1 VSVNRLGKGLGALIR
16 PEKEAK
22 KKSVSKRPKRVD
34 EIAKIAISEIRP
46 NPNQPRREF
55 DQSSLQELAN
65 SIKEKGVVTPIT
77 VRKLDSRYELI
88 AGERRWRASKILN
101 KKTIPA
107 YIIKVKNDAEI
118 MEIALI
124 ENIQRKN
131 LNAIEEAEAYE
142 VLNTKYKM
150 THNQISN
157 AVGKKRV
164 TISNSLRL
172 LKLPIDIRKS
182 LRVGEITIKN
192 DGQLIVSGQLIP
204 SENLVLEI
212 NEFTLLPGEEITTWI
227 NHGQLES
234 GTYHEG
240 IEIQY
245 NGDKKYVPVTIE
257 RRSQDVLDDNII
269 EEGGYPS
276 DTTNSTDKLMT
287 SVVIF
292 LLLLMGMGL
301 VFSKEIGIKNKKETD
316 N

>member
-1 VSVNRLGKGLGALIR
+1 MSVNRLGKGLGALIR

-22 KKSVSKRPKRVD
+22 KKSASKRPKRVD

-77 VRKLDSRYELI
+77 VRKLNSRYELI

-107 YIIKVKNDAEI
+107 YIIKVKNEAEI

-182 LRVGEITIKN
+182 LRVGEITAGHARAILQAKSVSHMHKMWKIIIDKN
-192 DGQLIVSGQLIP
+192 LSVRGA
-204 SENLVLEI
+204 
-212 NEFTLLPGEEITTWI
+212 EEILQKPQIKT
-227 NHGQLES
+227 
-234 GTYHEG
+234 
-240 IEIQY
+240 
-245 NGDKKYVPVTIE
+245 
-257 RRSQDVLDDNII
+257 
-269 EEGGYPS
+269 
-276 DTTNSTDKLMT
+276 
-287 SVVIF
+287 
-292 LLLLMGMGL
+292 
-301 VFSKEIGIKNKKETD
+301 KNKKKFTKTNPQILAIENQLIEILGTKVCLKTGKNGGSIEISYYSD
-316 N
+316 NDLERILELINSI

>member
-1 VSVNRLGKGLGALIR
+1 MSVNRLGKGLGALIR
-16 PEKEAK
+16 SEKEAK
-22 KKSVSKRPKRVD
+22 KKSASKRPKLVD
-34 EIAKIAISEIRP
+34 RIAKIAISKIRP

-77 VRKLDSRYELI
+77 VRELNSRYELI

-131 LNAIEEAEAYE
+131 LNAIEEAEAYQ

-182 LRVGEITIKN
+182 LRVGEITAGHARAILQAKS
-192 DGQLIVSGQLIP
+192 VSHMHKIWKKIID
-204 SENLVLEI
+204 SNLSVR
-212 NEFTLLPGEEITTWI
+212 GAEEILQKPKIKT
-227 NHGQLES
+227 
-234 GTYHEG
+234 
-240 IEIQY
+240 
-245 NGDKKYVPVTIE
+245 
-257 RRSQDVLDDNII
+257 
-269 EEGGYPS
+269 
-276 DTTNSTDKLMT
+276 
-287 SVVIF
+287 
-292 LLLLMGMGL
+292 
-301 VFSKEIGIKNKKETD
+301 KNKKKLPKTNPQILAIENQLIEILGTKVSLKTGKNGGSIEISYYSD
-316 N
+316 NDLERILELINSI